1 VNDAP
6 ISWTRPRI
14 VGAVLLA
21 LGVVALIATAE
32 IPSTRY
38 GWSASGPRLAPLVA
52 SIALVVLA
60 AAFLVRTFVR
70 PDEDLA
76 RHAAREM
83 ADTHWPTPGLLLA
96 LLVGYVLVLSALG
109 YALATTVFVWL
120 AAWLLGSDRPVRDAV
135 VGLALGVVAGYAF
148 GEWLNVQLPTGPWGV

>member
-1 VNDAP
+1 MTA
-6 ISWTRPRI
+6 ISWTRVRI

-21 LGVVALIATAE
+21 LGVIALIATFNISSA
-32 IPSTRY
+32 RF
-38 GWSASGPRLAPLVA
+38 GWSISGPRFAPLVA
-52 SIALVVLA
+52 SIALIVLSLL
-60 AAFLVRTFVR
+60 FLLRTVWR

-76 RHAAREM
+76 EHAAAEM

-96 LLVGYVLVLSALG
+96 LLVGYVLLLGALG

-120 AAWLLGSDRPVRDAV
+120 TGWLLGSEKPVRDV
-135 VGLALGVVAGYAF
+135 IVGLALGVVAGYAF

>member
-1 VNDAP
+1 MTA
-6 ISWTRPRI
+6 ISWTRVRI

-21 LGVVALIATAE
+21 LGVIALIATFNISSA
-32 IPSTRY
+32 RF
-38 GWSASGPRLAPLVA
+38 GWSISGPRFAPLVA
-52 SIALVVLA
+52 SIALIVLSLL
-60 AAFLVRTFVR
+60 FLLRTVWR

-76 RHAAREM
+76 EHAAAEM

-96 LLVGYVLVLSALG
+96 LLVGYVLLLGALG

-120 AAWLLGSDRPVRDAV
+120 AAWLLGSEKPVRDV
-135 VGLALGVVAGYAF
+135 IVGLALGVVAGYAF